1 MLNTSG
7 LKALARMEPNL
18 PCSIELK
25 RKPKGHLIT
34 GNPNRRVPQA
44 QQRLF
49 AQQMHF
55 HATMPLSGTANR
67 DTAADRR
74 CPGPGHIKITVH
86 DR

>member
-18 PCSIELK
+18 PYSIEFK
-25 RKPKGHLIT
+25 RKPKGHLIA

-55 HATMPLSGTANR
+55 HATMPRPVRRTA
-67 DTAADRR
+67 TQRR
-74 CPGPGHIKITVH
+74 IVVVLDPDI
-86 DR
+86 

>member
-49 AQQMHF
+49 AQ
-55 HATMPLSGTANR
+55 
-67 DTAADRR
+67 
-74 CPGPGHIKITVH
+74 
-86 DR
+86 